1 MTSSLQRAFPTA
13 RQTDLYQKIVQ
24 AKSSND
30 VFLFDW
36 LEAQW
41 VHRYGL
47 KTLPISVEEKQDL
60 PASHETTLEK
70 VNTKNNYKDKKI
82 ISFSLDNYNQETE
95 TETETE
101 TENYSKENISIN
113 NTLNLNQGDD
123 LPLIED
129 KEEKLKTISPPPI
142 PTLSHLRRWLPG
154 NYDDIPKAS

>member
-82 ISFSLDNYNQETE
+82 ISFSLDNQNKEKETE
-95 TETETE
+95 A
-101 TENYSKENISIN
+101 YSRENISN
-113 NTLNLNQGDD
+113 NTPLDLNKGDE
-123 LPLIED
+123 LPLIEH
-129 KEEKLKTISPPPI
+129 KEERLKTISPPPI
-142 PTLSHLRRWLPG
+142 PTLSYLRRWLPG
-154 NYDDIPKAS
+154 DSDDIPKAS